1 MTTQIAIDKSTN
13 GQSIEFGRTSVVQ
26 PTDDTQAHR
35 IAKEKEQLTKV
46 QRQEETRLN
55 QEKKQQEQAEAK
67 VSEPLASEIEDA
79 IETITE
85 FMSLPLRSVNFKQ
98 DDGSDKTIIKVFD
111 ADTKE
116 LIKQFPSDEVLEIAQ
131 RIVELRQDVDR
142 KTGILLDEK
151 V

>member
-1 MTTQIAIDKSTN
+1 MATQIAIDKSTN
-13 GQSIEFGRTSVVQ
+13 SQQIEFGRTQNIQSSEEQ
-26 PTDDTQAHR
+26 TQ
-35 IAKEKEQLTKV
+35 L
-46 QRQEETRLN
+46 
-55 QEKKQQEQAEAK
+55 EKKQVEKLTKIQEQEA
-67 VSEPLASEIEDA
+67 LARANVEKEDNRKEDNTESLTADIEEA

-85 FMSLPLRSVNFKQ
+85 FMSLPIRSVNFKQ
-98 DDGSDKTIIKVFD
+98 DDGSDRTVIKVFD

-116 LIKQFPSDEVLEIAQ
+116 LIKQFPSDEVLAIAQ